1 MNVAAELETRS
12 EICPLV
18 HEEKP
23 VNVQCDSGL
32 SNVVPGQPCGVC
44 STNQD
49 CVTPGYHCT
58 GPKPF
63 GLRCVENI
71 ACVKEGCKCDRKRDC
86 CGQPFPDE
94 SEADLRCRVPPFEHE
109 LFDMTERHRYCL
121 PLETWEGNP

>member
-1 MNVAAELETRS
+1 MNIAAERETRS

-18 HEEKP
+18 HKEKP
-23 VNVQCDSGL
+23 VNIQCDTGL

-63 GLRCVENI
+63 GLRCVETSRASRRVASVTESAI
-71 ACVKEGCKCDRKRDC
+71 AAASRFLIHPKRI
-86 CGQPFPDE
+86 CGVC
-94 SEADLRCRVPPFEHE
+94 LR
-109 LFDMTERHRYCL
+109 LNTNSS
-121 PLETWEGNP
+121 T